1 MTLDPSLLS
10 KSTSSHVI
18 IFDCDNRFYFI
29 GTSGSYESRFGSLDS
44 AVLKGFQYLR
54 IKKNPFS
61 FTHSNEFS
69 QIIIVPNTEENMNM
83 VLLIPKNEEIIAHQ
97 NIHALIR
104 TTLNVSIDH
113 FN

>member
-10 KSTSSHVI
+10 KSTSSH
-18 IFDCDNRFYFI
+18 FI

-44 AVLKGFQYLR
+44 AVLNGFQYLR

-61 FTHSNEFS
+61 FTHSNEFA

-104 TTLNVSIDH
+104 STLNGIQKSDDGYQKI
-113 FN
+113 